1 MRCLIT
7 ASILLFPGLALAN
20 DPADGMFGTR
30 QIKSLNTEQAREL
43 SELQTTVLDLS
54 GLKSIDQSAAHEL
67 AYWPNR
73 PARPKP
79 PKNNLHLLPLKLH
92 SLKLPSLTLPKGR
105 ANVPV
110 VVLGITSI
118 DKSVAHELAS
128 FSVKDLELN
137 GLTTLDKDSATEL
150 AKFSGKLILNGVKS
164 LDKDSAQALSKFQG
178 TAIELRGIESLD
190 DDTHSIL
197 VADRRIITRR

>member
-7 ASILLFPGLALAN
+7 ASILLFSGLSLAN
-20 DPADGMFGTR
+20 DPADGMFGTP

-73 PARPKP
+73 PPSPKP
-79 PKNNLHLLPLKLH
+79 AKIYMHLRP
-92 SLKLPSLTLPKGR
+92 LKLPSLKLPKGR
-105 ANVPV
+105 ANIPV

-178 TAIELRGIESLD
+178 TAVELRGIESLD